1 VADGDKGLRVI
12 NVADPAHPTEV
23 GFYDTPGYARG
34 VAVSGSY
41 AYVADGDGLRVI
53 NVADPAHPTEVG
65 FYDTP
70 GIAEGVAVSG
80 SYAYVATWDGL
91 RVINVADPAHP
102 TEVGFYDT
110 PGWAHGVAVSGSY
123 AYVAN
128 GGGGLVILR
137 MLRDK
142 VTGSIPTTGGSLSS
156 TSGDTQFFF
165 PAGAVTQTITLV
177 YRHLWTDQDTGSLT
191 GIGHTFE
198 VTAIYSDTGQPAQ
211 LAPGQT
217 YTITVHYT
225 DAEKGPVIENTLA
238 LYYWDGNK
246 WVKEPSSVVDPA
258 NNRVT
263 ARPNHLSL
271 WAVLG
276 ETRRVYLPLVL
287 RNYR

>member
-1 VADGDKGLRVI
+1 MAI
-12 NVADPAHPTEV
+12 FQT
-23 GFYDTPGYARG
+23 
-34 VAVSGSY
+34 
-41 AYVADGDGLRVI
+41 
-53 NVADPAHPTEVG
+53 
-65 FYDTP
+65 
-70 GIAEGVAVSG
+70 
-80 SYAYVATWDGL
+80 
-91 RVINVADPAHP
+91 
-102 TEVGFYDT
+102 
-110 PGWAHGVAVSGSY
+110 
-123 AYVAN
+123 
-128 GGGGLVILR
+128 
-137 MLRDK
+137 
-142 VTGSIPTTGGSLSS
+142 SS
-156 TSGDTQFFF
+156 
-165 PAGAVTQTITLV
+165 QTITLV
-177 YRHLWTDQDTGSLT
+177 YRHLWTDQDTDLLA

-225 DAEKGPVIENTLA
+225 DAEKGPVIEGTLA

-276 ETRRVYLPLVL
+276 ETRRVYLPLVV